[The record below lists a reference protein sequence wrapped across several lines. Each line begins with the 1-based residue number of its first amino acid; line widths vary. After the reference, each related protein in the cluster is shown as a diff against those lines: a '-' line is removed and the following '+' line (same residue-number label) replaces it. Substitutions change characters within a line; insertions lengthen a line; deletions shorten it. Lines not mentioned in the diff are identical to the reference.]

1 MAKSKGQRYSEEERR
16 ELVRLYRESGYGITR
31 FCQEMELSY
40 ATLRRWLGE
49 EAPDA
54 VSFVEVE
61 TGPEGRGADDGALR
75 VWLPN
80 GIVCELGAGAD
91 PSVAAGW
98 IRELAQC

>member
-1 MAKSKGQRYSEEERR
+1 MAKSKGQRYSEEERQ

-31 FCQEMELSY
+31 FCQEMDLSY

-49 EAPDA
+49 DPREA
-54 VSFVEVE
+54 VSFVEIE
-61 TGPEGRGADDGALR
+61 AGPGERGAGDGALR

-91 PSVAAGW
+91 PAVAAGW
-98 IRELAQC
+98 IRELARC